1 MSGDTHC
8 EKLRE
13 VGAELALGVLPG
25 RERAEAVAHLDECA
39 DCREYVRRLTGIGDR
54 LVGLLPEREPPP
66 GFGTRVAAGLA
77 QQAAGAAGGRP
88 ARAAAQGRRSR
99 VRRVRL
105 RLAAAAA
112 ALTVAVGFAGWAV
125 GSAVEGAVTASS
137 SPAVES
143 EPVLVGDMIP
153 AGGGQPVGEVY
164 AHPGSPAWI
173 FVSVALPGT
182 PYNGRVT
189 CLLARADGT
198 TTRVGDFPLRAGRGN
213 WGVAVPVDLTRYSAA
228 RLTAADGTVL
238 ATARLE
244 QGKVLAPQT

>member
-1 MSGDTHC
+1 MSGDAHC

-13 VGAELALGVLPG
+13 AAAELALGVLPG
-25 RERAEAVAHLDECA
+25 RERAEAVAHLDGCA
-39 DCREYVRRLTGIGDR
+39 DCREYVRQLTMIGDR
-54 LVGLLPEREPPP
+54 LIGLLPEREPPP
-66 GFGTRVAAGLA
+66 GFGTRVARSLA
-77 QQAAGAAGGRP
+77 EQAAGPQSARP
-88 ARAAAQGRRSR
+88 ARAARVRRGR

-112 ALTVAVGFAGWAV
+112 TLAVAVGFAGWAV

-153 AGGGQPVGEVY
+153 AGGGQSVGEVY

-173 FVSVALPGT
+173 FVSVALGGST
-182 PYNGRVT
+182 RNGRVT

-198 TTRVGDFPLRAGRGN
+198 TTRLGDFPVRDGRGN
-213 WGVAVPVDLTRYSAA
+213 WGVAVPVDLTKYSAA
-228 RLTAADGTVL
+228 RLTSADGTVL
-238 ATARLE
+238 ATA
-244 QGKVLAPQT
+244 QFQKGKVEAPQA